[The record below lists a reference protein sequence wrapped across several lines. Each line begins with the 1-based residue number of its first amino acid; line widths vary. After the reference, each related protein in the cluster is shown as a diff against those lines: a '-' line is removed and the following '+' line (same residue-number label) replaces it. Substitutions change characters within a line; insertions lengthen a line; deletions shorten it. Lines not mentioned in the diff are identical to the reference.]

1 MSKYDNPY
9 FSMPDFDDLLSR
21 LEGIRPKVDV
31 ELQALATT
39 LNGQQSD
46 WDAWTSKDSRMAA
59 LAHIGMLID
68 STNLAL
74 TFMNE
79 DLLPL
84 ENDWWN
90 ETHKPPF
97 AGFNESHRA
106 ATVNTFNNA
115 FIKQAF
121 LQFHFSI
128 IDTSFRIF
136 LRHIDP
142 TVCRGSTVAFRSV
155 YTTLKART
163 TAFPTDSDALIDT
176 LRITR
181 NTIHNNGVY
190 FNKDGLNEQITFKGK
205 TYDFLNGQ
213 PIEFVNWAWL
223 FEMLEETLVLMV
235 KVINDP
241 QIISATTEI
250 ADPFTSNRTLASS

>member
-9 FSMPDFDDLLSR
+9 FSVPDFDDLILR
-21 LEGIRPKVDV
+21 LEIFRPKVDI
-31 ELQALATT
+31 ELKALATT
-39 LNGQQSD
+39 LNKQQSD

-68 STNLAL
+68 STSLAL
-74 TFMNE
+74 TFIQE
-79 DLLPL
+79 HLLPL
-84 ENDWWN
+84 DNDWWN

-97 AGFNESHRA
+97 AGFTDYHRA

-115 FIKQAF
+115 FIKLGF

-128 IDTSFRIF
+128 LDNSFRIF

-142 TVCRGSTVAFRSV
+142 SVGRGATVEFRSV
-155 YTTLKART
+155 YSALKART
-163 TAFPTDSDALIDT
+163 TSFPAYSDGLVDV
-176 LRITR
+176 LRIAR

-190 FNKDGLNEQITFKGK
+190 FNKDGLNEQISYKGK
-205 TYDFLNGQ
+205 TYDFINGR
-213 PIEFVNWAWL
+213 PIEIVSWEWL
-223 FEMLEETLVLMV
+223 FEMLEDTLVLMV

-250 ADPFTSNRTLASS
+250 VDPFTSYRTLATS